1 VKGFTAEP
9 QRALS
14 FFVRKILILVHTCI
28 DIKKKKG
35 ENMHENNIGTAI
47 VNAAY
52 QVHVRVGPGLLES
65 AYQKCLIFELRSH
78 GLEVLPEVELPL
90 KYRGKEIDCSYR
102 LDMIVHN
109 KVIVEVKSIDK
120 LHDIHTAQLLTYLKL
135 SKCRLGYLIN
145 FNVPKIKYGIKR
157 VVNGLDY
164 PQNPARANNN

>member
-1 VKGFTAEP
+1 
-9 QRALS
+9 
-14 FFVRKILILVHTCI
+14 
-28 DIKKKKG
+28 
-35 ENMHENNIGTAI
+35 MHENDIGTAI

-65 AYQKCLIFELRSH
+65 AYQKCLIFELRNH
-78 GLEVLPEVELPL
+78 GLEVLHEVELPL

-109 KVIVEVKSIDK
+109 KVIVEVKSVDK

-135 SKCRLGYLIN
+135 TKCRLGYLIN
-145 FNVPKIKYGIKR
+145 FNVPKIKFGIKR